1 MNKYLGKIIAY
12 ILRRAVQI
20 LTGHRSLWIGC
31 RPRLKQRIYYANHN
45 SHIDFILLW
54 ASLPKEIRR
63 KTRPVAG
70 IDYWHKNKIRRFII
84 QNVFNGITV
93 ERDQKNTDP
102 LFHVNTALQEGY
114 SIIFFPEGTRNRE
127 QHDNLLPFKSGLFH
141 LAKQHSNIEIIP
153 VWIANLN
160 RVMPKGTFIPL
171 PILSTVIFGKA
182 LDHINQTKEKTQFLQ
197 YAQIKLNAL
206 QEFEYQ

>member
-12 ILRRAVQI
+12 ILRRAVQL
-20 LTGHRSLWIGC
+20 LTGSRSLWVGC

-70 IDYWHKNKIRRFII
+70 GNYWHKNKIRRFII
-84 QNVFNGITV
+84 QDVFNGITI
-93 ERDQKNTDP
+93 EHNKKNTDP
-102 LFHVNTALQEGY
+102 LFHVYTALQEGY

-127 QHDNLLPFKSGLFH
+127 QPENLLPFKSGLFH
-141 LAKQHSNIEIIP
+141 LAKQHPNLEIIP

-182 LDHINQTKEKTQFLQ
+182 LEHTNYSTEKNQFLQ
-197 YAQIKLNAL
+197 YAQTELNVL